1 MKSKDLRLL
10 FSMNGGRTFFAISA
24 IAAILNTAIIIANGF
39 LVASVVIGI
48 IDRSPYLPNRIL
60 ELAALWLVRAVFNAL
75 FDRWASHSASR
86 FKEELRMNLLATPE
100 MLISNPSTFISNL
113 LIKGMNS
120 LDVYFGRFLPQ
131 IFSSAITPISVITA
145 LFILDPLSALIATL
159 TLPLIPIFGAL
170 IGMYTK
176 NSVEAKWNSL
186 GTLGKYFEDSLRGI
200 HTLSIFSRLDSQGQ
214 RIAEMG
220 DRYTKETMKVLRISF
235 LSALVLELAATISVA
250 LIAVAIGLRL
260 VRGSMDFYPA
270 LVVLVLAPEVYLPLR
285 NAATLFHAS
294 ADGGTALQQAQELQ
308 ASTITGQHVGKKKI
322 SSIESISWSEWNSPH
337 GENRGRLPQQHLS
350 AGDVLVIRGQS
361 GIGKSTFITSLLGF
375 GDSSKISINQSPI
388 GLFDRRSLQSLIGW
402 IPQLPSLA
410 SGSIRDLFTQVDSAM
425 SDSEVNQLLAR
436 VGLALDALPDGLNTQ
451 LAGLGEKSSHLSGGQ
466 IRRIAIARALA
477 VNPSLI
483 IADEPTA
490 DLDDNSAQEVL
501 KLLSEL
507 SKRGVTIIAIL
518 HLPQHRIQGA
528 REIEMV
534 AQ

>member
-39 LVASVVIGI
+39 LVASIVIGI
-48 IDRSPYLPNRIL
+48 INRSPSLPERIL
-60 ELAALWLVRAVFNAL
+60 ELAALWLGRAFFNAI
-75 FDRWASHSASR
+75 FDRWASHSAAR
-86 FKEELRMNLLATPE
+86 FKEELRINLLSTPE
-100 MLISNPSTFISNL
+100 ILISNPSTFISNL

-131 IFSSAITPISVITA
+131 ILSSAITPISVIVT
-145 LFILDPLSALIATL
+145 LLILDPLSALIATL

-170 IGMYTK
+170 IGLYTK
-176 NSVEAKWNSL
+176 SSVEAKWNSL
-186 GTLGKYFEDSLRGI
+186 GTLSKYFEDSLRGI

-235 LSALVLELAATISVA
+235 LSALALELAATISVA

-260 VRGSMDFYPA
+260 VHGSMDFYPA
-270 LVVLVLAPEVYLPLR
+270 LVVLVLAAEVYLPLR

-294 ADGGTALQQAQELQ
+294 VDGGTTLQQAQELKD
-308 ASTITGQHVGKKKI
+308 AATTGQLLGRKEI
-322 SSIESISWSEWNSPH
+322 SSIDSITWSEWRSPH
-337 GENRGRLPQQHLS
+337 GEHRGRLPCQDLF
-350 AGDVLVIRGQS
+350 AGEVLVIRGQS

-375 GDSSKISINQSPI
+375 GDSSRILINQSP
-388 GLFDRRSLQSLIGW
+388 LATFDRRSLHSLIGW
-402 IPQLPSLA
+402 IPQLPTLT
-410 SGSIRDLFTQVDSAM
+410 SGSIRDLFAQVDASL
-425 SDSEVNQLLAR
+425 SDSDLMNLLAR
-436 VGLALDALPDGLNTQ
+436 VGLAMDAIPDGLDTQ

-490 DLDDNSAQEVL
+490 DLDHNSAMEVL
-501 KLLSEL
+501 TLLGEL
-507 SKRGVTIIAIL
+507 SKKGVTVIAIL
-518 HLPQHRIQGA
+518 HLPDHRIEGA

-534 AQ
+534 AP

>member
-24 IAAILNTAIIIANGF
+24 FAAILNTAIIIANGF
-39 LVASVVIGI
+39 LVASIVVGI
-48 IDRSPYLPNRIL
+48 INQSLSVPEQIL
-60 ELAALWLVRAVFNAL
+60 ELAVLWLGRAFFNAI
-75 FDRWASHSASR
+75 FDRWASHNASR
-86 FKEELRMNLLATPE
+86 FKEELRINLLSTPE
-100 MLISNPSTFISNL
+100 ILISNPSTFISNL

-131 IFSSAITPISVITA
+131 IFSSAITPISVIAT
-145 LFILDPLSALIATL
+145 LLILDPLSALIATL

-176 NSVEAKWNSL
+176 SSVEAKWNSL

-200 HTLSIFSRLDSQGQ
+200 HTLSIFARLDSQGK

-220 DRYTKETMKVLRISF
+220 ERYTKETMKVLRISF

-260 VRGSMDFYPA
+260 VNGSMDFYPA

-294 ADGGTALQQAQELQ
+294 ADGGTTLERAKELKE
-308 ASTITGQHVGKKKI
+308 AATTGEQLGKSGI
-322 SSIESISWSEWNSPH
+322 SSINSISWPEWISPH
-337 GENRGRLPQQHLS
+337 GEYRGRIPQQELS
-350 AGDVLVIRGQS
+350 VGEVLVIRGQS
-361 GIGKSTFITSLLGF
+361 GIGKSTFISSLLGF
-375 GDSSKISINQSPI
+375 GDSSKISINHSP
-388 GLFDRRSLQSLIGW
+388 LTNFDRRTLHSLIGW
-402 IPQLPSLA
+402 IPQLPTLT
-410 SGSIRDLFTQVDSAM
+410 SGSIRDLFAQVDSSL
-425 SDSEVNQLLAR
+425 SDLDVENLLTT
-436 VGLALDALPDGLNTQ
+436 VGLALSSLPDGLETQ

-490 DLDDNSAQEVL
+490 DLDHKSALEVL
-501 KLLSEL
+501 NLLGQL
-507 SKRGVTIIAIL
+507 SKKGVAIIAIL
-518 HLPQHRIQGA
+518 HLPDHRIEGA

-534 AQ
+534 AP